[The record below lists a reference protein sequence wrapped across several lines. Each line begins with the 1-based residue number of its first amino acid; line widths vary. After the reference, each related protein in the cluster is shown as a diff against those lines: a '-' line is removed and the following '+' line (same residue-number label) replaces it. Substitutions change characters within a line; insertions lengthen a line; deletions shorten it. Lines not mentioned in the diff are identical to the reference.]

1 MEARECGIATAGFRL
16 LIVAF
21 ALTGTGC
28 ASAPPTSTPPRP
40 RHLLGLDLGSTLSRR
55 ATTHQ
60 ELSLNASAHVASEPA
75 QIHVRTRLEPDAR
88 NRSLTI
94 EWWST
99 DGVGGSHSIAL
110 EGDQAPIR
118 HDCVIKALRSGK
130 YELTA
135 VLVRADGTQVRR
147 STRVIVL
154 GEGTTFDAD
163 TYEHLAER

>member
-1 MEARECGIATAGFRL
+1 MEGRECGIATAGLRL
-16 LIVAF
+16 LIVAL
-21 ALTGTGC
+21 ALTGTAC
-28 ASAPPTSTPPRP
+28 ASARPTSA
-40 RHLLGLDLGSTLSRR
+40 LSRR
-55 ATTHQ
+55 TSTHQ

-75 QIHVRTRLEPDAR
+75 QIRVRTRLEPDTR

-110 EGDQAPIR
+110 EGDQAPAA
-118 HDCVIKALRSGK
+118 HDCVIKALGSGE

-147 STRVIVL
+147 STRVIIV

-163 TYEHLAER
+163 TYAHLAER